1 MPTGVQGVRLVFYDS
16 RADVLLLDITATIP
30 DKFTP
35 YLLGFDASEDAV
47 PDRAVGIHHPN
58 GNVKRISY
66 ANSRRAQ
73 SPPGDCT
80 GSACST
86 ACCRECTG
94 GWHALTHHISNSGTA
109 H

>member
-80 GSACST
+80 GSACFVAES
-86 ACCRECTG
+86 
-94 GWHALTHHISNSGTA
+94 ALEDGMH
-109 H
+109 

>member
-1 MPTGVQGVRLVFYDS
+1 MQGVRLVFYDS

-35 YLLGFDASEDAV
+35 YLLGFDASENAV

-66 ANSRRAQ
+66 ANSRRAT
-73 SPPGDCT
+73 SPPRNCT
-80 GSACST
+80 GSA
-86 ACCRECTG
+86 
-94 GWHALTHHISNSGTA
+94 
-109 H
+109 

>member
-1 MPTGVQGVRLVFYDS
+1 M
-16 RADVLLLDITATIP
+16 LLLDITATIP

-66 ANSRRAQ
+66 ANSRRDPLL
-73 SPPGDCT
+73 ST
-80 GSACST
+80 GFYWLCGFQ
-86 ACCRECTG
+86 CEECLG
-94 GWHALTHHISNSGTA
+94 KWHACTHHIIYSSMA
-109 H
+109 P